1 MTPEELDVEI
11 ARLLEEQPNQ
21 EKPER
26 RRRNKIK
33 DLEKEARRGTY
44 TIPKKVIRE
53 MIGDDAYHRIDNFSY
68 IIAETEQYRG
78 VVNGWYDD
86 IKEIARTCKVP
97 TDWVRLEKI
106 ADYDWESGSLYW
118 DGDSRV
124 YTKVV
129 NYETRFY
136 TEDGKYIAYRGLTD
150 TDGTVEKPT
159 LIEDGYIYEYN
170 EESKAILEEFYGDIP
185 ATKQLSQ
192 RSYYD
197 YWIDINKLEALN
209 ETNKYEKYRKLLKI
223 RDESNLYGKT
233 EPIQNGNPIGKH
245 RDLIKVMNTNSR
257 LGKDLLEGTDT
268 YIMDYEEAHSK
279 IIYDYYW

>member
-86 IKEIARTCKVP
+86 IKEIARSCEVP

-136 TEDGKYIAYRGLTD
+136 T
-150 TDGTVEKPT
+150 
-159 LIEDGYIYEYN
+159 
-170 EESKAILEEFYGDIP
+170 
-185 ATKQLSQ
+185 
-192 RSYYD
+192 
-197 YWIDINKLEALN
+197 
-209 ETNKYEKYRKLLKI
+209 
-223 RDESNLYGKT
+223 
-233 EPIQNGNPIGKH
+233 
-245 RDLIKVMNTNSR
+245 
-257 LGKDLLEGTDT
+257 
-268 YIMDYEEAHSK
+268 
-279 IIYDYYW
+279 